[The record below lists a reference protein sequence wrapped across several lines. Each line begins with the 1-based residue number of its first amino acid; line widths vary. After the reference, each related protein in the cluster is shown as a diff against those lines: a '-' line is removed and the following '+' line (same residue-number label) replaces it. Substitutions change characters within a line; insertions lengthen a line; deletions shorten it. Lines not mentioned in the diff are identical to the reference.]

1 MILLIILF
9 LLVSENMGGAGA
21 SGMSS
26 SILALASFLITDP
39 SEPFLATSEPFL
51 STSDPFLATS
61 EPFFDV
67 FEWNAYETISMSG
80 AGFGGFG
87 GCLEKMVIFPILR

>member
-26 SILALASFLITDP
+26 SILALASFLTTEP
-39 SEPFLATSEPFL
+39 SEPFLA
-51 STSDPFLATS
+51 TSDPFLATS

-67 FEWNAYETISMSG
+67 
-80 AGFGGFG
+80 
-87 GCLEKMVIFPILR
+87 LE

>member
-1 MILLIILF
+1 
-9 LLVSENMGGAGA
+9 MGGAGA

-26 SILALASFLITDP
+26 SILASFLTTDP
-39 SEPFLATSEPFL
+39 SEPFLSTSEPFLATSEPFL
-51 STSDPFLATS
+51 ATS

-67 FEWNAYETISMSG
+67 LEWNAYETISMSG

-87 GCLEKMVIFPILR
+87 GCLEIY

>member
-1 MILLIILF
+1 
-9 LLVSENMGGAGA
+9 MGGAGA

-26 SILALASFLITDP
+26 SILALASFLTTEP
-39 SEPFLATSEPFL
+39 SEPFLA
-51 STSDPFLATS
+51 TSDPFLATS

-67 FEWNAYETISMSG
+67 LEWNAYETISMSG

-87 GCLEKMVIFPILR
+87 GCLEIY